1 MQYNRISADSHVD
14 LCWMP
19 PKLFVEEATPAMK
32 ARMPYVVDGP
42 DGPYWTSKNGTSF
55 GLKNGVGPAGAK
67 YQPGRHARADLMA
80 ATNLYEDG
88 KNDIRR
94 ISDPHLRLKDMLM
107 DEVDAEVIYGILGA
121 ATKLA
126 DHEASTEM
134 FRIYNDWLA
143 DFCSH
148 YPERHI
154 GLACLPYGDI
164 DAARKEIHRVADT
177 GLRGLELSCSWDM
190 APMYD
195 LLWEPLWQAANE
207 VGLPLHFHTFPAIDP
222 AQLENLTPETRRP
235 AFFTVVSG
243 FQMNLVNIVAAII
256 SGGVLERY
264 PDLKVAFGESG
275 CGWIPYMLE
284 RMDFEWEDRFTDL
297 PMSMRPSDYW
307 KRQCKATFQFDKVG
321 TKLIEEMGVET
332 LMWGS
337 DYPHGDGVWPESSRY
352 IEEQFGHLPADTMRK
367 ITCENAGKFYGLI
380 N

>member
-190 APMYD
+190 APIYD
-195 LLWEPLWQAANE
+195 PLWEPLWQAANE

-275 CGWIPYMLE
+275 CGWILYMLE

-297 PMSMRPSDYW
+297 SMSMRPSDYW

-321 TKLIEEMGVET
+321 TNLIEEMGVET

>member
-1 MQYNRISADSHVD
+1 MEYNRISADSHVD

-19 PKLFVEEATPAMK
+19 PTLFRDEATPVMK
-32 ARMPYVVDGP
+32 GRMPYVTDGK

-67 YQPGRHARADLMA
+67 YEPGKHARADLMA

-88 KNDIRR
+88 KKDIRR
-94 ISDPHLRLKDMLM
+94 ISDPHLRVKDMLM

-126 DHEASTEM
+126 DHEAANEM

-164 DAARKEIHRVADT
+164 DAACNEIFRVAGT
-177 GLRGLELSCSWDM
+177 GVRGLELSCSWDM

-195 LLWEPLWQAANE
+195 PMWEPLWKAASE

-222 AQLENLTPETRRP
+222 KQLDSLTSETRRP

-264 PDLKVAFGESG
+264 PNLKVAFGESG

-284 RMDFEWEDRFTDL
+284 RMDFEWEDRFRDL
-297 PMSMRPSDYW
+297 PITMPPSD
-307 KRQCKATFQFDKVG
+307 
-321 TKLIEEMGVET
+321 
-332 LMWGS
+332 
-337 DYPHGDGVWPESSRY
+337 
-352 IEEQFGHLPADTMRK
+352 
-367 ITCENAGKFYGLI
+367 
-380 N
+380 